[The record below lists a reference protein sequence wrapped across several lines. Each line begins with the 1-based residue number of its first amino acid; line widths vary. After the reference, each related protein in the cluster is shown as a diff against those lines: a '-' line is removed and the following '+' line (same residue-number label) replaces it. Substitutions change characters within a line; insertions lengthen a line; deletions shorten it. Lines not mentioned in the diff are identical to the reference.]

1 MPDTPPAAPD
11 AERELRRRVR
21 DLVLRLAPEPSA
33 APPDDGARLVEELGY
48 HSLALLELA
57 FALEGEFGL
66 RPLDERAAREMRTV
80 ADVAAHVL
88 RERGGGS
95 GG

>member
-1 MPDTPPAAPD
+1 MADTPPLD
-11 AERELRRRVR
+11 ERELRARVR
-21 DLVLRLAPEPSA
+21 DLVLRLAPEPPA
-33 APPDDGARLVEELGY
+33 APPEDGTHLVEELGY

-66 RPLDERAAREMRTV
+66 RPLDERAARDMRTV

-88 RERGGGS
+88 RERESGRGG
-95 GG
+95 

>member
-1 MPDTPPAAPD
+1 MADTASPD
-11 AERELRRRVR
+11 ERELRARVR
-21 DLVLRLAPEPSA
+21 DLVRRLAPEPPA
-33 APPDDGARLVEELGY
+33 VAPDDGTHLVEELGY

-66 RPLDERAAREMRTV
+66 RPLDERAARDMRTV

-88 RERGGGS
+88 HERGSRGG
-95 GG
+95 